1 MSLFETHAQRTT
13 FTYNICPNGA
23 AGDWYWEVTCG
34 GHVVARGLAATQ
46 VEARADAILSARAYP
61 TATEPSRAPAL
72 GMSE

>member
-1 MSLFETHAQRTT
+1 MLLFETHNQRTT
-13 FTYNICPNGA
+13 FTYNVSPSGA

-61 TATEPSRAPAL
+61 GATEPSRAPAL
-72 GMSE
+72 GLSE